1 MEENILEVIYQ
12 DNSDAIDKINK
23 EIAEKQKELLELV
36 HGKKDYF
43 ECDDEM
49 EELRQSKKL
58 LLVEHAKSE
67 GVKQRIE
74 WIRHNVYMR
83 RQILI

>member
-1 MEENILEVIYQ
+1 MIYQ

-58 LLVEHAKSE
+58 LLIQLGHLLRTLKR
-67 GVKQRIE
+67 KLWR
-74 WIRHNVYMR
+74 
-83 RQILI
+83 LK